1 MTRPP
6 LSGGRDE
13 RILVVRTRYVG
24 DTVMAIPFLRNLRAR
39 YPEARIEV
47 LVEKVSGAVLADC
60 PYKDELVSWEL
71 PRPGH
76 PLAPVL
82 ATNVLRLAEFL
93 RGRRYTR
100 AYVLKRALSA
110 VLPVWLAGIP
120 HRVGFGGE
128 GRGLLL
134 SRSVA
139 LPPHR
144 HEVELFLDL
153 LRADGIAVDDARNE
167 NWVSA
172 TTRTALQPLLAQLPP
187 DRTKIFISPK
197 STSWEREWPE
207 ARWGALVARLVR
219 ERKCEVVFCGA
230 PSQMP
235 FHERIIERAGPGTI
249 PHAHDWSKRLSL
261 QHLGGLLAEMDL
273 CLGVDSGPVHVASSF
288 GTPVVVLVG
297 PTDPNHWC
305 PWDAPAVVLRG
316 PVQAVRRWGWPRTEA
331 PSAAPPPGGYGVKL
345 PGGLRGL
352 SEGLLP
358 AQSGGGLRWEPGEA
372 AMESIPVAAVWDA
385 ALGLLDAPAASR
397 PRLRAAG

>member
-1 MTRPP
+1 MSRHP

-39 YPEARIEV
+39 YPEARIDV

-76 PLAPVL
+76 PLSPVL
-82 ATNVLRLAEFL
+82 VTTILRMARWL
-93 RGRRYTR
+93 RERRYTR
-100 AYVLKRALSA
+100 AYVLKRALSS

-120 HRVGFGGE
+120 HRVGFGGG

-134 SRSVA
+134 SRSA
-139 LPPHR
+139 PLIRHR

-153 LRADGIAVDDARNE
+153 LRADGIAVDDGRNE
-167 NWVSA
+167 NW
-172 TTRTALQPLLAQLPP
+172 RTAATGAAVDPLVARLPP
-187 DRTKIFISPK
+187 GRTKVFLSPK

-207 ARWGALVARLVR
+207 SRWGALVARLVR
-219 ERKCEVVFCGA
+219 ERNCEIVFCGA

-235 FHERIIERAGPGTI
+235 FHRRIIDLAGPLAA
-249 PHAHDWSKRLSL
+249 PHSHDWSEQVKLH
-261 QHLGGLLAEMDL
+261 HLGALLATMDI
-273 CLGVDSGPVHVASSF
+273 CLGVDSGPVHVAASH

-316 PVQAVRRWGWPRTEA
+316 PVTPVRRWGATKPE
-331 PSAAPPPGGYGVKL
+331 PPP
-345 PGGLRGL
+345 LRVA
-352 SEGLLP
+352 P
-358 AQSGGGLRWEPGEA
+358 ATARHRGAGTGATPSGLRWEPGEA
-372 AMESIPVAAVWDA
+372 AMDAISVAAVWDA
-385 ALGLLDAPAASR
+385 AIGLLDTPAATR